1 MNMHITQFYCFFI
14 NIMFLVE
21 FICHQKCTSWRKLH
35 FSACCTNDIFVDIFQ
50 NMVNIY
56 YFGWFFVSFKSP
68 LLFLVLLCCITG
80 KSSAKNGFCCV
91 SNKNY
96 CKTRKRPRSS
106 TITGQRAQF
115 SHLFSCRLLHLL
127 FGVLRILR
135 TLMEWNRT
143 LSHDCSELLWLP
155 QLSSWGSRTEHVHCL
170 F

>member
-1 MNMHITQFYCFFI
+1 MHITQFYCFFK

-68 LLFLVLLCCITG
+68 LLFLVLLCCITR
-80 KSSAKNGFCCV
+80 KSSAKNEFCCV

-106 TITGQRAQF
+106 AIIGQRTQF
-115 SHLFSCRLLHLL
+115 SHLFCFCCAETEETLIDAVQKQCGLVGFFPQILL
-127 FGVLRILR
+127 FDVLLI
-135 TLMEWNRT
+135 TISKT
-143 LSHDCSELLWLP
+143 
-155 QLSSWGSRTEHVHCL
+155 
-170 F
+170 

>member
-35 FSACCTNDIFVDIFQ
+35 FLPCCTNDIFVDIFQ

-68 LLFLVLLCCITG
+68 LLFLVSLCCITR
-80 KSSAKNGFCCV
+80 KSSAKNDFCCV

-96 CKTRKRPRSS
+96 SFRRKRPRSS
-106 TITGQRAQF
+106 AITGQRIQF
-115 SHLFSCRLLHLL
+115 SHL
-127 FGVLRILR
+127 
-135 TLMEWNRT
+135 
-143 LSHDCSELLWLP
+143 LP
-155 QLSSWGSRTEHVHCL
+155 TP
-170 F
+170 

>member
-21 FICHQKCTSWRKLH
+21 FICHQKSTSWRKLH

-56 YFGWFFVSFKSP
+56 YFGWFFVSFRSP
-68 LLFLVLLCCITG
+68 LLFLVLLCCITR

-96 CKTRKRPRSS
+96 LQNKKTPAIVGNYRSANTIFPPVVQQS
-106 TITGQRAQF
+106 TVEGDA
-115 SHLFSCRLLHLL
+115 L
-127 FGVLRILR
+127 
-135 TLMEWNRT
+135 
-143 LSHDCSELLWLP
+143 
-155 QLSSWGSRTEHVHCL
+155 
-170 F
+170 

>member
-1 MNMHITQFYCFFI
+1 
-14 NIMFLVE
+14 MFLVE
-21 FICHQKCTSWRKLH
+21 FICHQKCTLWRKLH

-56 YFGWFFVSFKSP
+56 YFGLFWKSP
-68 LLFLVLLCCITG
+68 LLFLVLLCCITR

-106 TITGQRAQF
+106 AIRLPVSEHNFPTCSLIEFTGLRCF
-115 SHLFSCRLLHLL
+115 HNENRNFLVHRLK
-127 FGVLRILR
+127 
-135 TLMEWNRT
+135 
-143 LSHDCSELLWLP
+143 LP
-155 QLSSWGSRTEHVHCL
+155 ES

>member
-68 LLFLVLLCCITG
+68 LLFLVLLCCIAR
-80 KSSAKNGFCCV
+80 KSSAKNEFCCV

-106 TITGQRAQF
+106 AI
-115 SHLFSCRLLHLL
+115 
-127 FGVLRILR
+127 
-135 TLMEWNRT
+135 
-143 LSHDCSELLWLP
+143 SELKIEDADVKDDVKLAWHIHTWEYHAIFTSSLTSASSI
-155 QLSSWGSRTEHVHCL
+155 LSSLLPVSEHNFPTCSSLHKTH
-170 F
+170 